1 MGGSFRQL
9 AEKALHPAPQLRP
22 VALAS
27 YGREPRRDASKE
39 QVWPETT
46 HGMRTADHDQAETSS
61 QQQSHMP
68 SKQPRAV
75 GRPPALMAAD
85 QEEPQAD
92 ARPFSQHPQDDA
104 QTQLTRDHARPQR
117 HKEHR
122 TAQESAQGHQRDHL
136 GATLP
141 TPSSSLRPSISRQ
154 DHTSSPLRPISVL
167 ASRPAVP
174 QARSEAN
181 AQARR
186 EAEAAP
192 EVHIHIGRIELTA
205 VTPPP
210 ASKRESAATKKPM
223 SLEEY
228 LQRQSRRA
236 P

>member
-9 AEKALHPAPQLRP
+9 AEKALHPAPQLHP

-39 QVWPETT
+39 QVWPDTT

-61 QQQSHMP
+61 QQHSHMP

-75 GRPPALMAAD
+75 GQPPALMEAE
-85 QEEPQAD
+85 QGEHQTG

-104 QTQLTRDHARPQR
+104 QTPLTRDHARPQ
-117 HKEHR
+117 
-122 TAQESAQGHQRDHL
+122 ESAQGQQRDHL
-136 GATLP
+136 GAML
-141 TPSSSLRPSISRQ
+141 TPSSSPLRPSISHQ
-154 DHTSSPLRPISVL
+154 DHTASPLRPISVV
-167 ASRPAVP
+167 ASRPSPP
-174 QARSEAN
+174 QARKEVN

-205 VTPPP
+205 VTPPL
-210 ASKRESAATKKPM
+210 AGKRESAATKKPM
-223 SLEEY
+223 SLDEY